1 MKPIQNLEIIG
12 INFKILNLLLY
23 LSKSFSIYF
32 AESESFKNKLN
43 PLPFR
48 ITGRPNI
55 TISLTLSEALCCSSA
70 TSTLLKQAELQILV
84 CLIIRIH
91 LVTSKTDAALK
102 YTQPTPVIKPSTS
115 LALHFK

>member
-32 AESESFKNKLN
+32 AGSESFKNKLDS
-43 PLPFR
+43 LPFI
-48 ITGRPNI
+48 ITRRPNI
-55 TISLTLSEALCCSSA
+55 AISLTLSKALLYSSA
-70 TSTLLKQAELQILV
+70 TSRLLKQAELQILV

-102 YTQPTPVIKPSTS
+102 YPQFTPVIQPSTF
-115 LALHFK
+115 LDLHFK